1 VPECVVGDAD
11 LGQRTTS
18 AAPSRVEGSAGVGGG
33 RQDGV
38 VHVVL
43 TREPGGTV
51 RVHDG
56 APSAVPDAALPAR
69 VAAAEEGARGGAVP
83 RWTWDDTN
91 RWYLDLLR
99 AGVRVE
105 RSHDLRL
112 VHRILRHS
120 TGCAGSALATAPPG
134 PWDAMA
140 PTPPGPAP
148 VPGARRAPQGDAL
161 FDLAGPAPRAADPV
175 GETEAP
181 DPEAELRLQEDA
193 VAGASAPGRLRL
205 LAAGESAGALV
216 AAEMHHA
223 GLPWRADVHDAIL
236 TEALGP
242 RPPEGRRPERLE
254 ALADR
259 IRAALDAPPS
269 LNPDSHPD
277 LLKAM
282 QYAGVGARS
291 LRKWELEKL
300 DHPVVA
306 PLLEYKNLYRLLTA
320 NGWHWLDAWVADGRF
335 RTEYV
340 VGGVVTGRWASTG
353 GGALQL
359 PKGVRRAVV
368 ADPGWCLVVAD
379 VAQLEPRVLAG
390 MAGDE
395 AMAGAGRA
403 GDLYAGIVAS
413 GAVPTRELA
422 KVGMLGA
429 MYGGTTGASA
439 QVLPRLGREYPRAI
453 ALVEEAARTGERGGV
468 VSTWLGRSSPTPGSA
483 WDQAQA
489 GAFADDAGADAAA
502 RARSATRSWGR
513 FTRNFVVQGTAAEWA
528 LCWLASIRRRLW
540 ALGAADDAPP
550 GLAPAPFTH
559 RPHLAFFLHD
569 EVVVHAP
576 LALADAVAAEVRA
589 AAQEAGRLLFGDFP
603 VDFPLTVASVD
614 SYADAK

>member
-1 VPECVVGDAD
+1 M
-11 LGQRTTS
+11 
-18 AAPSRVEGSAGVGGG
+18 
-33 RQDGV
+33 
-38 VHVVL
+38 HVVL
-43 TREPGGTV
+43 SRDPDGTV

-56 APSAVPDAALPAR
+56 APRAVPAAGLASL
-69 VAAAEEGARGGAVP
+69 VAASEGGARDERPLP

-91 RWYLDLLR
+91 RWYLGLLR

-112 VHRILRHS
+112 VHRILRS
-120 TGCAGSALATAPPG
+120 SVPAAGSALATAPPG

-140 PTPPGPAP
+140 PTPAGAVPAT
-148 VPGARRAPQGDAL
+148 GARRAPQDDSL
-161 FDLAGPAPRAADPV
+161 FDLAAPAAPEPAPAAGTDPR
-175 GETEAP
+175 
-181 DPEAELRLQEDA
+181 AELRRQEDA
-193 VAGASAPGRLRL
+193 VAGSSAPGRLRL

-223 GLPWRADVHDAIL
+223 GLPWRSDVHDAIL

-242 RPPEGRRPERLE
+242 RPPEGHRPARLE
-254 ALADR
+254 ELAR
-259 IRAALDAPPS
+259 QIRAALDAPPS

-300 DHPVVA
+300 EHPVVA

-320 NGWHWLDAWVADGRF
+320 NGWHWLDEWVADGRF

-340 VGGVVTGRWASTG
+340 VGGVVTGRWSSTG

-379 VAQLEPRVLAG
+379 VAQLEPRVLAA

-395 AMAGAGRA
+395 AMAGAGRE

-413 GAVPTRELA
+413 GVVPTRELA

-453 ALVEEAARTGERGGV
+453 ALVEDAARTGERGGV
-468 VSTWLGRSSPTPGSA
+468 VTTWLGRSSPGPGSA
-483 WDQAQA
+483 WDEAQA

-502 RARSATRSWGR
+502 RARSVTRSWGR

-540 ALGAADDAPP
+540 ALGAAPGARP
-550 GLAPAPFTH
+550 GLAPAPFAD

-576 LALADAVAAEVRA
+576 LELADAVAAEVRA
-589 AAQEAGRLLFGDFP
+589 AAEEAGRLLFGDFP
-603 VDFPLTVASVD
+603 VDFPLTVATVD